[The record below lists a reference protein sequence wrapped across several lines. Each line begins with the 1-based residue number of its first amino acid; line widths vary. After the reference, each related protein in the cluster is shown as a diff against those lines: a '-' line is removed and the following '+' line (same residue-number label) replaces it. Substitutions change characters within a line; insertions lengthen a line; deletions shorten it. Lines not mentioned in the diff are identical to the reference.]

1 MTYSLEFDA
10 RALKEWQKLGDTVR
24 QQLKRKLASVL
35 LNPRVEANRL
45 DSLPNCY
52 KIKLRSSGYRLIYQ
66 VVDQE
71 VVVFVVAV
79 EKRERGQAYRK
90 AAERVVGKRS

>member
-24 QQLKRKLASVL
+24 VQFKKKLAAVL
-35 LNPRVEANRL
+35 LDPRIEANRL
-45 DSLPNCY
+45 AGLPDCY
-52 KIKLRSSGYRLIYQ
+52 KIKLRSSGYRLVYQ
-66 VVDQE
+66 VVDDD

-79 EKRERGQAYRK
+79 DKRERGEAYRK
-90 AAERVVGKRS
+90 AADRL

>member
-24 QQLKRKLASVL
+24 QQMKKKLAGVL

-45 DSLPNCY
+45 HSLPDCY
-52 KIKLRSSGYRLIYQ
+52 KIKLRSSGYRLVYQ
-66 VVDQE
+66 VIDKE
-71 VVVFVVAV
+71 IVVFVVAV
-79 EKRERGQAYRK
+79 DKREREEVYRK
-90 AAERVVGKRS
+90 AAGRVRD